1 MPAQVDIMI
10 VSCSCFGPTPSLAAM
25 VVNRFEM
32 KESMLTYNL
41 GGMGCS
47 SSVIAVDLAK
57 HLLMVSACTRLVV
70 PKIRCRCHISGRISS
85 TILKELNQCASL
97 RDIKLNP
104 PLIRSGD
111 EGEASCDVL
120 LVCAHA

>member
-1 MPAQVDIMI
+1 MI

-32 KESMLTYNL
+32 REATLTYNL

-57 HLLMVSACTRLVV
+57 HLLTVRAWPRTSMHKLH
-70 PKIRCRCHISGRISS
+70 CRCHVEDRHLFNSVQG
-85 TILKELNQCASL
+85 A
-97 RDIKLNP
+97 
-104 PLIRSGD
+104 
-111 EGEASCDVL
+111 
-120 LVCAHA
+120 